1 MPKKRVS
8 VTLRK
13 PGSPRAPEAANAP
26 VTPEASAVES
36 VVSRVAEA
44 PEASALENVVARATA
59 QSAEAPVD
67 SVTQSV
73 EVDTSAV
80 ESAVLRA
87 AEVPLPPST
96 VEAFVSGAA
105 AALEKATTEIPA
117 QQLESVLR
125 RGPAGYRELTIYLP
139 EKLAEE
145 LTVHCLARNLD
156 LNRLIATAVEQLL
169 RLANAV
175 PEPAGTPEPSA
186 RKSRRSRLLSLA
198 EWVRAV
204 LAARRPS
211 WLLGNPTSV
220 STS

>member
-8 VTLRK
+8 VTLRN

-105 AALEKATTEIPA
+105 AALEKATT
-117 QQLESVLR
+117 
-125 RGPAGYRELTIYLP
+125 
-139 EKLAEE
+139 
-145 LTVHCLARNLD
+145 
-156 LNRLIATAVEQLL
+156 
-169 RLANAV
+169 
-175 PEPAGTPEPSA
+175 
-186 RKSRRSRLLSLA
+186 
-198 EWVRAV
+198 
-204 LAARRPS
+204 
-211 WLLGNPTSV
+211 
-220 STS
+220 